1 VTRTAYLAAEGYDAP
16 LREELGAPEAEYG
29 RLLVYAGDAR
39 PSAWAQNIWHDV
51 QELPVPSIG
60 QAAKSLRA
68 LQRNWALHDYAH
80 HRRAA
85 LIVENL
91 PKVSAKKLIFGTPKP
106 AAPLGAFALIA
117 PDRMLAAQRCS
128 SPFPDGECHFI
139 EDKSGPP
146 NRAYLKLWESLT
158 LNGAMPGPGQTCID
172 LGASPGGWTWVLA
185 KLGADVLAI
194 DKASLDPEIAKMKGV
209 SYKKDSAFALDPA
222 SVGPV
227 DWLFSDVIC
236 YPARLFDLVEKW
248 RAAGMAKNII
258 CTLKFQGPTD
268 HETAKRFA
276 AIPNSRL
283 LHLFHNKHEL
293 TWFWSA
299 VPASKT
305 D

>member
-1 VTRTAYLAAEGYDAP
+1 VITGYLAAFGHEAP
-16 LREELGAPEAEYG
+16 LREELGPPTAEYG
-29 RLLVYAGDAR
+29 RLFLYAGEPR

-60 QAAKSLRA
+60 QAAKALRA
-68 LQRNWALHDYAH
+68 IQRNWALHDLAH

-91 PKVSAKKLIFGTPKP
+91 PKVSAKPLVFGAPAP

-117 PDRMLAAQRCS
+117 PDRMLVASRCS

-139 EDKSGPP
+139 EDKEGPP
-146 NRAYLKLWESLT
+146 NRAYLKLWEALT
-158 LNGAMPGPGQTCID
+158 LRGEMPGAGQTCLD

-185 KLGADVLAI
+185 KLGAKVVAI
-194 DKASLDPEIAKMKGV
+194 DKAALAPDIARMPNV
-209 SYKKDSAFALDPA
+209 EFRAASAFALAPQDI
-222 SVGPV
+222 GPV

-236 YPARLFDLVEKW
+236 YPARLFELIEKW
-248 RAAGMAKNII
+248 RASGLAARMV

-268 HETAKRFA
+268 HDTAKRFA
-276 AIPNSRL
+276 AIPNSSLR
-283 LHLFHNKHEL
+283 HLFHNKHEL
-293 TWFWSA
+293 TWIWSR
-299 VPASKT
+299 

>member
-1 VTRTAYLAAEGYDAP
+1 MTRTAYLAADGYDAP
-16 LREELGAPEAEYG
+16 LREELGTPDAEYG
-29 RLLVYAGDAR
+29 RLLVYEGDAR
-39 PSAWAQNIWHDV
+39 PSAWAQNIWYDV
-51 QELPVPSIG
+51 RELPVPSIG

-68 LQRNWALHDYAH
+68 LQRNWALHDVAH

-91 PKVSAKKLIFGTPKP
+91 PKVSAKKLVFGTPKP

-117 PDRMLAAQRCS
+117 PDKMLAAQRCS
-128 SPFPDGECHFI
+128 SPFPDGECHFV
-139 EDKSGPP
+139 EDKEGPP

-158 LNGAMPGPGQTCID
+158 LNGAMPGPGQSCID

-194 DKASLDPEIAKMKGV
+194 DKAPLDPEIAKMKGV

-299 VPASKT
+299 TPTSKI